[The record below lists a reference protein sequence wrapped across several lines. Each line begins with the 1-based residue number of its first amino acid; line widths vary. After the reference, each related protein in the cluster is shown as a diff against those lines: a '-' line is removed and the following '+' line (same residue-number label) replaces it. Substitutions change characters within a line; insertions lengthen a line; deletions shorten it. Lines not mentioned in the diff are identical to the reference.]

1 MNNISFYG
9 MRTIILMKLKI
20 FFKEFQ
26 YSIIAP
32 IISSIIFLT
41 ILKTISEYYNL
52 TSSHSDNFMNFI
64 VPGIIIMIIIQ
75 ETYANISETLIHMKQ
90 IGSLNDILMSPIS
103 RIEIALSFIIAT
115 LFIGLILS
123 IVNLMVI
130 NLFIDIHFYNIFRI
144 FYYLSITSVIFG
156 SIGSLIGFISYTW
169 DVQQSFFNF
178 LISPISLLSGTF
190 FSIASIENNW
200 ENFFILN
207 PFYHLVSNFRKGF
220 NFNQSYNLNV
230 DIILIIVGFLSV
242 YSTIFVFKK
251 GFKVIN

>member
-1 MNNISFYG
+1 MNNINFYG
-9 MRTIILMKLKI
+9 MRTIILMKLMVFI
-20 FFKEFQ
+20 KEFK

-41 ILKTISEYYNL
+41 ILKTISDYYNL
-52 TSSHSDNFMNFI
+52 GSSRSDHFMNFI

-90 IGSLNDILMSPIS
+90 IGSFNDILISPIS
-103 RIEIALSFIIAT
+103 RVEIALSFIIAT

-123 IVNLMVI
+123 IINLIII

-144 FYYLSITSVIFG
+144 FYYLSITSLIFG
-156 SIGSLIGFISYTW
+156 SIGSLIGFVSYTW
-169 DVQQSFFNF
+169 DVQQSFFSF

-190 FSIASIENNW
+190 FSIATVENFW
-200 ENFFILN
+200 ENFLLLN

-220 NFNQSYNLNV
+220 NINQSYSLNT
-230 DIILIIVGFLSV
+230 DIILLIIGFIFV
-242 YSTIFVFKK
+242 YSTIFVFRK
-251 GFKVIN
+251 GYKVIH